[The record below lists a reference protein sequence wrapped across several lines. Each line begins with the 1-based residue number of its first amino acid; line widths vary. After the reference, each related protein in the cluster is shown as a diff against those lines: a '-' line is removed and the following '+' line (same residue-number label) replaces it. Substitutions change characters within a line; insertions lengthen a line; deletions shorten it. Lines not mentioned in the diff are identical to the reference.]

1 MLDPQ
6 SRFGGEIGF
15 IFLSGR
21 SCCRVRN
28 DTGAKKLG
36 GVGIP
41 QMGGGRCL
49 GQSTKTEDGLKIRP
63 RISDV

>member
-1 MLDPQ
+1 M
-6 SRFGGEIGF
+6 
-15 IFLSGR
+15 
-21 SCCRVRN
+21 VRN
-28 DTGAKKLG
+28 DTGAKKMG

-63 RISDV
+63 RVSDV